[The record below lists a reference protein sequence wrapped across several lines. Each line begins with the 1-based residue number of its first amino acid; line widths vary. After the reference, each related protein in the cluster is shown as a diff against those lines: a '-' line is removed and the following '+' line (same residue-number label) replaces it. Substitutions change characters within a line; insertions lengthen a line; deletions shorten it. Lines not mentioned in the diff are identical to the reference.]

1 MRSVWVIFKRELAQY
16 FVSPI
21 AYLVAFAILVLISLS
36 FNSDLEQRVLN
47 AQRPS
52 GTVALTAFAF
62 FMVFFAPLL
71 TMRLLAEEAREGTLE
86 LMFTLPVRDSEIV
99 LGKFLGAWFY
109 YTVILAL
116 TLVYPLIVLMLTT
129 FSDALLHSE
138 MDIGPVIAGY
148 LGIWLFGGATLAV
161 GLFFS
166 ALTENQIIAG
176 FLSMATLFILWLGDL
191 AGLLPSSTIST
202 ELARALRVISLQAHY
217 STSFVI
223 GVIRLEDVAFYMG
236 IMAVMLY
243 ATIQILE
250 SRRWR

>member
-21 AYLVAFAILVLISLS
+21 AYLVAFAILLLISLS

-47 AQRPS
+47 AQRPN
-52 GTVALTAFAF
+52 GTIALTAFAF
-62 FMVFFAPLL
+62 FMIFFSPLL

-99 LGKFLGAWFY
+99 LGKFLGAWAY
-109 YTVILAL
+109 YTVILVL
-116 TLVYPLIVLMLTT
+116 TMVYPLIIMMLTT

-138 MDIGPVIAGY
+138 MDIGPVITGY

-191 AGLLPSSTIST
+191 AGLLPSSIIST

-223 GVIRLEDVAFYMG
+223 GVIRMEDVVFYMG

-243 ATIQILE
+243 ATMLTLE